1 VRLYSHYSYQT
12 LSNCY
17 LVGPDEPG
25 DAVLIDP
32 SVFDVD
38 LLGLIE
44 SHKFYVK
51 TVLLTHTDEEHLAG
65 LKAIRRVYDCSIY
78 AARSSVMGFDAHP
91 VTHGEELHVCCAP
104 IEVIGLPGHARDSM
118 AYYVA
123 GLLFTGV
130 AMSAA
135 ECGTTANAFA
145 RAVLLQNIQER
156 VLSLPKTAVVLPFYG
171 PPSTIGVERQTFAM
185 QDPDDL
191 GSEV

>member
-1 VRLYSHYSYQT
+1 LFSHYSYQT

-17 LVGPDEPG
+17 LIGPDEPG
-25 DAVLIDP
+25 DAVLVDP

-51 TVLLTHTDEEHLAG
+51 TVLLTHTDEQHLAG
-65 LKAIRRVYDCSIY
+65 LKTIRRVYDCNIY
-78 AARSSVMGFDAHP
+78 AARSSVMGFDANP
-91 VTHGEELHVCCAP
+91 VTHDEVLNVCCAP
-104 IEVIGLPGHARDSM
+104 IEVIGLPGHARDSV

-145 RAVLLQNIQER
+145 RAVLLQNIGER
-156 VLSLPKTAVVLPFYG
+156 ILSLPETTVVLPFYG
-171 PPSTIGVERQTFAM
+171 PPSTIGVERRTFPM
-185 QDPDDL
+185 KDPDDPAA
-191 GSEV
+191 EA